1 FVMRLQKVSHL
12 LSTKHWSTHGLF
24 LARFVEFRLN
34 LPGTTSAT
42 LPSNCH
48 PPAAARPWPATAAG
62 CHLDAGVAD
71 IGWLVLRGANKQ
83 AAGSGQTQTD
93 CVLRRAPR
101 KNLHSAV
108 SNICPPP
115 TASGTA
121 FATGVVKPKQSRP

>member
-48 PPAAARPWPATAAG
+48 PPAAARPWPATAESPAPPARPESLASAVPPESY
-62 CHLDAGVAD
+62 CS
-71 IGWLVLRGANKQ
+71 
-83 AAGSGQTQTD
+83 AGSLRSSGMAAPPAPPGADTEIDEEIDHPLCAPARHGQEFT
-93 CVLRRAPR
+93 
-101 KNLHSAV
+101 
-108 SNICPPP
+108 
-115 TASGTA
+115 
-121 FATGVVKPKQSRP
+121 